1 MGNLVTVPM
10 VHGAWV
16 GKCPECG
23 TCCYFPKL
31 PATDYAGQQVVRPQN
46 FNLVSVRC
54 ACGSRFGTDR
64 NGLTFVTCASLSIER
79 LSPDCFAVTQSY
91 AETETNLG
99 PMNEIELW
107 TYLNSRTLIDIVPSQ
122 VLMFL
127 NKCNVLDMDT
137 VLSVVRLP
145 VTDSMAA
152 P

>member
-1 MGNLVTVPM
+1 MENLVTAPM

-16 GKCPECG
+16 GTCPECG

-31 PATDYAGQQVVRPQN
+31 PATDYAGQQVVRPQSFN
-46 FNLVSVRC
+46 FVSVRC
-54 ACGSRFGTDR
+54 VCGSRFGTDS

-79 LSPDCFAVTQSY
+79 LSPDCFAVAQSY
-91 AETETNLG
+91 AGTETNLG

-127 NKCNVLDMDT
+127 NRCNVLDMDT
-137 VLSVVRLP
+137 VLSVVRP
-145 VTDSMAA
+145 PETHSMAA